1 MIRQEEREIHIMKN
15 IDSVQN
21 PRVKQWKKLQ
31 TKKERDKKGLFFVEG
46 FHLVE
51 EALKAGV
58 VTELIVSDQTDL
70 PKDWTVNDV
79 EMYIVPEAIVKIL
92 RETETTQGVFAVCEK
107 HEKEVALTDGKF
119 LLLDGLQDPG
129 NLGTI
134 IRTADAAGIHAVVL
148 GEGCVDVYN
157 SKVLRS
163 TQGSI
168 FHLPV
173 VKGNLEEWVDKLK
186 ENNVPVYG
194 TALENGVPYGE
205 VTPAG
210 SFALIV
216 GNEGSGVSE
225 EILAKSD
232 QNLYIPIYGGAESLN
247 VAVAAGILT
256 YYLQSPVA
264 NK

>member
-1 MIRQEEREIHIMKN
+1 MKN

-31 TKKERDKKGLFFVEG
+31 TKKSAIKRFIFVEG

-79 EMYIVPEAIVKIL
+79 EMYIVPEAIVKYFVKQKRHKVYL
-92 RETETTQGVFAVCEK
+92 LFVRNTS
-107 HEKEVALTDGKF
+107 EVALTDGKF

-168 FHLPV
+168 FHLPI
-173 VKGNLEEWVDKLK
+173 VKG
-186 ENNVPVYG
+186 
-194 TALENGVPYGE
+194 T
-205 VTPAG
+205 
-210 SFALIV
+210 
-216 GNEGSGVSE
+216 
-225 EILAKSD
+225 
-232 QNLYIPIYGGAESLN
+232 
-247 VAVAAGILT
+247 
-256 YYLQSPVA
+256 
-264 NK
+264 

>member
-79 EMYIVPEAIVKIL
+79 EMYIVPEAIVKVL
-92 RETETTQGVFAVCEK
+92 RETETTPGVFAVCEK
-107 HEKEVALTDGKF
+107 HEKEVALADGKF

-168 FHLPV
+168 FHLPI

-194 TALENGVPYGE
+194 TPYGE

-216 GNEGSGVSE
+216 GNEGNGVRQ
-225 EILAKSD
+225 EILAKTD
-232 QNLYIPIYGGAESLN
+232 RNLYIPIYGGAESLN

>member
-1 MIRQEEREIHIMKN
+1 MHRMKN

-21 PRVKQWKKLQ
+21 ARVKQWKKLQ
-31 TKKERDKKGLFFVEG
+31 TKKERDQKGLFFVEG

-51 EALKAGV
+51 EALKAKV
-58 VTELIVSDQTDL
+58 VTELIIGEMTNIPSEWNVD
-70 PKDWTVNDV
+70 DV
-79 EMYIVPEAIVKIL
+79 EMYIVSEPILKVL

-107 HEKEVALTDGKF
+107 QEKHAELANGKF

-134 IRTADAAGIHAVVL
+134 IRTADAAGIDAVVL

-157 SKVLRS
+157 GKVLRS
-163 TQGSI
+163 TQGSV
-168 FHLPV
+168 FHLPI
-173 VKGNLEEWVDKLK
+173 VKGNLEEWVGNLQ
-186 ENNVPVYG
+186 EQNVPVYG
-194 TALENGVPYGE
+194 TALENAVPYGE
-205 VTPAG
+205 VTPTG

-216 GNEGSGVSE
+216 GNEGKGVRQE
-225 EILAKSD
+225 LLAQCN
-232 QNLYIPIYGGAESLN
+232 QNLYIPIYGTAESLN

-264 NK
+264 NR

>member
-31 TKKERDKKGLFFVEG
+31 TKKNAIKRFIFVEG

-51 EALKAGV
+51 EALKAGI

-168 FHLPV
+168 FHLPI

-216 GNEGSGVSE
+216 GNEGNGVRQ
-225 EILAKSD
+225 EILAKRIKTCIFRFTAG
-232 QNLYIPIYGGAESLN
+232 QNH
-247 VAVAAGILT
+247 
-256 YYLQSPVA
+256 
-264 NK
+264 

>member
-1 MIRQEEREIHIMKN
+1 MEKAANEKKN
-15 IDSVQN
+15 AI
-21 PRVKQWKKLQ
+21 
-31 TKKERDKKGLFFVEG
+31 KKGLFFVEG

-51 EALKAGV
+51 EALKAGI

-119 LLLDGLQDPG
+119 LLLDADLQDPG

-168 FHLPV
+168 FHLPI

-194 TALENGVPYGE
+194 TALENGVPYDE
-205 VTPAG
+205 VTPVRK
-210 SFALIV
+210 FCI
-216 GNEGSGVSE
+216 NCW
-225 EILAKSD
+225 K
-232 QNLYIPIYGGAESLN
+232 
-247 VAVAAGILT
+247 
-256 YYLQSPVA
+256 
-264 NK
+264 